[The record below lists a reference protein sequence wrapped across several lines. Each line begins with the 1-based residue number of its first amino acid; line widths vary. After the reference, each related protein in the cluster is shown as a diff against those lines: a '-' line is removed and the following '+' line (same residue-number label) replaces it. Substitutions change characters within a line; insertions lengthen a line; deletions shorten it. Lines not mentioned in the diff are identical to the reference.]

1 MRQLMRKTF
10 AMLFLATAML
20 FIVPVSAQAA
30 PKLKVTADPFAI
42 KGKKMT
48 LQIGQ
53 KTSLSIKYKGEI
65 VEAGK
70 AKLSSSK
77 KSVATVS
84 KTGVITA
91 KKKGTA
97 YIRIVYKKKS
107 LKIKVKVK
115 ALPKGSGSGSGSAST
130 PSVPTP
136 VDTTPTVEEHPITSV
151 SVINP
156 GGECWTQ
163 HPIGILV
170 KGSWLTN
177 SAFLTAYYNISYPL
191 HNRQAFGDISTNK
204 TGQTVIFLNINT
216 PGTHKI
222 TFTEKATGKQ
232 YCTTVQV
239 KDTVAEERKAIS
251 SIIAWAREYAK
262 NDNNFKLADGSIE
275 NLTAN
280 QRVWVAIARW
290 MGDYTGYHPYVN
302 GTNLFGFR
310 DWYIPW
316 FYHPL
321 YKKDGQLGLTE
332 TCFYT
337 SAVALKIISQAG
349 FTGVVKQN
357 STGHKWVEGTVDSR
371 RMAINPTKHSSNGR
385 VNYPMLA

>member
-1 MRQLMRKTF
+1 MKKTTRQIF
-10 AMLFLATAML
+10 AMLVLALIML
-20 FIVPVSAQAA
+20 CAFPIGAQAA
-30 PKLKVTADPFAI
+30 TKLKATASPFKISKSAI
-42 KGKKMT
+42 KMYVKQSTKLT
-48 LQIGQ
+48 
-53 KTSLSIKYKGEI
+53 IKYGSTKI
-65 VEAGK
+65 SNRK

-107 LKIKVKVK
+107 LKIKVTVK
-115 ALPKGSGSGSGSAST
+115 ALPNESGSTSK

-136 VDTTPTVEEHPITSV
+136 TDTTPAVQEHPMSAAPQ
-151 SVINP
+151 VINP
-156 GGECWTQ
+156 DGECWTQ

-177 SAFLTAYYNISYPL
+177 SAFLTTYYNISHPL
-191 HNRQAFGDISTNK
+191 HNRQAFGDIYASK
-204 TGQTVIFLNINT
+204 PGQCIVFLNINT
-216 PGTHKI
+216 PGSHRI

-232 YCTTVQV
+232 YSTVVQV
-239 KDTVAEERKAIS
+239 KDTAVEERKAIS
-251 SIIAWAREYAK
+251 SIIAWAKEYAK
-262 NDNNFKLADGSIE
+262 NDDNFKLADGSIQDR
-275 NLTAN
+275 TAN
-280 QRVWVAIARW
+280 QRLWIALARW
-290 MGDYTGYHPYVN
+290 MDDYTGYHPYVN
-302 GTNLFGFR
+302 GTNMFGFR

-337 SAVALKIISQAG
+337 STIALKIISQAG

-357 STGHKWVEGTVDSR
+357 STGHKWVEGTVDGR
-371 RMAINPTKHSSNGR
+371 GMGIDPTKHSSNGR

>member
-1 MRQLMRKTF
+1 MKKITRQIF
-10 AMLFLATAML
+10 AMLVLALIML
-20 FIVPVSAQAA
+20 CAFPIGAQAA
-30 PKLKVTADPFAI
+30 TTLKATASPFKISKSAI
-42 KGKKMT
+42 KMYVKQSTKLT
-48 LQIGQ
+48 
-53 KTSLSIKYKGEI
+53 IKYGSTKI
-65 VEAGK
+65 SNKK

-97 YIRIVYKKKS
+97 YIRIVYKKRS
-107 LKIKVKVK
+107 LKIKVTVK
-115 ALPKGSGSGSGSAST
+115 ALPKESGSTSK

-136 VDTTPTVEEHPITSV
+136 VDTTPKVQEHPITSV

-163 HPIGILV
+163 HPIGVLV

-177 SAFLTAYYNISYPL
+177 SAFLTAYYNISHPL

-232 YCTTVQV
+232 YPVTIQV
-239 KDTVAEERKAIS
+239 KDTAVEERKAIS
-251 SIIAWAREYAK
+251 SIIAWAKEYAK
-262 NDNNFKLADGSIE
+262 NDNNFKLGDGSIE
-275 NLTAN
+275 DLTTN
-280 QRVWVAIARW
+280 QRIWAAISDW
-290 MGDYTGYHPYVN
+290 MNENTGYHPYVN

-321 YKKDGQLGLTE
+321 YKKDSQLGLTE

-337 SAVALKIISQAG
+337 STVALKIISQAG
-349 FTGVVKQN
+349 FAGVVKQN
-357 STGHKWVEGTVDSR
+357 STGHKWVESTVDGKG
-371 RMAINPTKHSSNGR
+371 MAIDPTKHSANGR
-385 VNYPMLA
+385 VNYPMIV

>member
-1 MRQLMRKTF
+1 MT
-10 AMLFLATAML
+10 ML

-42 KGKKMT
+42 KSKKMT
-48 LQIGQ
+48 LQVGQ
-53 KTSLSIKYKGEI
+53 KTSLSIKYKGKI
-65 VEAGK
+65 VKARK
-70 AKLSSSK
+70 AKYRSSK
-77 KSVATVS
+77 KKVVSVS
-84 KTGVITA
+84 KSGIIKAKGKGSATITV
-91 KKKGTA
+91 T
-97 YIRIVYKKKS
+97 YKKRS
-107 LKIKVKVK
+107 FKIKVTVK
-115 ALPKGSGSGSGSAST
+115 TASQ
-130 PSVPTP
+130 SS
-136 VDTTPTVEEHPITSV
+136 DTTPKVQEHPMSAAPQ
-151 SVINP
+151 VINP

-177 SAFLTAYYNISYPL
+177 SAFLTAYYNISQPL

-232 YCTTVQV
+232 YPITIQV
-239 KDTVAEERKAIS
+239 KDTAVEEKKAIS

-275 NLTAN
+275 DLTAN
-280 QRVWVAIARW
+280 QRIWVAIHRW
-290 MGDYTGYHPYVN
+290 MDEYTGYHPYVN

-310 DWYIPW
+310 DWYVPW

-337 SAVALKIISQAG
+337 STVALKIISQAG

-371 RMAINPTKHSSNGR
+371 RMAIDPTKHSSNGR